1 MLPKLGFSLEMEY
14 DRPIGQVIALLKAA
28 GFSAV
33 SPVWGQDLE
42 EIAGCA
48 RACGMTVQSLHAP
61 PKGMAKLWEPDAPDS
76 APLQH
81 AMLESLEACA
91 RFEIPIL
98 VVHGWQGHGYVF
110 PDTPLDFRFWDRLV
124 SRARALGV
132 CIAFENLEGE
142 EYLAALMARYR
153 DQAHVVF
160 CWDSG
165 HEMCYNYSEDML
177 AMFGDRLIMTHLNDN
192 LGISRFDGKTFW
204 TDDLHLLPYDGIADW
219 DYNVQRL
226 KKAQPMPI
234 LNFELGINS
243 KPNRHENDLYGK
255 MTLEEYFTEAYK
267 RACKI
272 AYHYSKA

>member
-33 SPVWGQDLE
+33 SPVWGQGLE

-48 RACGMTVQSLHAP
+48 RVCGMTVQSLHAP

-81 AMLESLEACA
+81 AMLGSLEACV

-165 HEMCYNYSEDML
+165 HDRCYPHTMDFL
-177 AMFGDRLIMTHLNDN
+177 AAYGDRLMMTHLNDN
-192 LGISRFDGKTFW
+192 FGVQGENFSSK
-204 TDDLHLLPYDGIADW
+204 DDLHLLPFDGNTDW
-219 DYNVQRL
+219 PAQLGRL
-226 KKAQPMPI
+226 QNAKLQHT
-234 LNFELGINS
+234 LNFELKTLSHGIATY
-243 KPNRHENDLYGK
+243 PQW
-255 MTLEEYFTEAYK
+255 TLEQFITEAGT
-267 RACKI
+267 RARRI
-272 AYHYSKA
+272 AEQYTR